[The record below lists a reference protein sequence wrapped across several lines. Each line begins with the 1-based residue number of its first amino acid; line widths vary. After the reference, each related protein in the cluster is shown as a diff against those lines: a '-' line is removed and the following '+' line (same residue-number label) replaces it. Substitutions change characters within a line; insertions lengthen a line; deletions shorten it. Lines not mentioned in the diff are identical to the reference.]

1 MKNVMKLALV
11 LLTSLSL
18 GFSAN
23 AGDLSVTGTAKAT
36 YNIQSSDSVNAQN
49 ELGKGLGITNELNFV
64 ASGELDNGFTWAYS
78 MELDP
83 SATAAINDDTK
94 MTLTTP
100 YGTTGIFVSEGGLN
114 KSLAFSPA
122 AYAAG
127 IDVGIGGVIDPA
139 DIAAFNNIQYH
150 TPAGLLP
157 FDTAIKVAYAP
168 SAATGQSASGN
179 AAGTA
184 KATANTYEDA
194 MIGSADAAADF
205 SPTMVTGVEEFSLTT
220 TPTDGLTVNASY
232 ITMDH
237 DSTATDQSYEAGVL
251 NAKYAY
257 GPVTFGYGRTLVAP
271 YVNSST
277 AVGVERI
284 TYVENNDW
292 GIGYAIN
299 DNLSVSYEDSKSEAN
314 IKAKTAVNVTTKS
327 KNSQEMTSIQAA
339 YTMGGMTLA
348 LSRTETDGDNYTKEE
363 TSPVKAKETIL
374 AVTMAF

>member
-1 MKNVMKLALV
+1 
-11 LLTSLSL
+11 
-18 GFSAN
+18 
-23 AGDLSVTGTAKAT
+23 
-36 YNIQSSDSVNAQN
+36 
-49 ELGKGLGITNELNFV
+49 
-64 ASGELDNGFTWAYS
+64 
-78 MELDP
+78 
-83 SATAAINDDTK
+83 
-94 MTLTTP
+94 
-100 YGTTGIFVSEGGLN
+100 
-114 KSLAFSPA
+114 
-122 AYAAG
+122 
-127 IDVGIGGVIDPA
+127 
-139 DIAAFNNIQYH
+139 
-150 TPAGLLP
+150 
-157 FDTAIKVAYAP
+157 
-168 SAATGQSASGN
+168 
-179 AAGTA
+179 
-184 KATANTYEDA
+184 

-257 GPVTFGYGRTLVAP
+257 GPVTVGYGRTLVAP

-277 AVGVERI
+277 AAGVERI
-284 TYVENNDW
+284 TYVENSDW

>member
-1 MKNVMKLALV
+1 MKLALV

-36 YNIQSSDSVNAQN
+36 YNIQSSESSNAQN

-64 ASGELDNGFTWAYS
+64 ASGELDNGYTWAYS

-83 SATAAINDDTK
+83 SSTAAINDDTK

-114 KSLAFSPA
+114 KQLKFSPA
-122 AYAAG
+122 AYSAG
-127 IDVGIGGVIDPA
+127 IDVGIGGTIDPA
-139 DIAAFNNIQYH
+139 DIAGYNNIQYH

-157 FDTAIKVAYAP
+157 FETELKFAWAP

-184 KATANTYEDA
+184 KTYANTYEA
-194 MIGSADAAADF
+194 VMIGDADLLADF
-205 SPTMVTGVEEFSLTT
+205 SPSIVKSVEEYSLTT

-237 DSTATDQSYEAGVL
+237 GNTATDQSYEAGVV
-251 NAKYAY
+251 NAQYAY
-257 GPVTFGYGRTLVAP
+257 GPVTLGYGRTLVAP
-271 YVNSST
+271 NVAST
-277 AVGVERI
+277 TGAGVERI
-284 TYVENNDW
+284 TYVENADW

-314 IKAKTAVNVTTKS
+314 INAKSAVNVTTDS

-363 TSPVKAKETIL
+363 TTPVKNKETIF